1 MALYILGNGF
11 DLAHG
16 LKTRYSDF
24 RDYLAKKQR
33 NKISSLLDTL
43 ESVYDQDK
51 LWSDFERALGN
62 PNENFIKE
70 VNALFGI
77 DLFGSLF
84 IGKLR
89 QEFKSWIQEAI
100 FSKLEVSPRYP
111 LSNNDK
117 FISFNYTQ
125 VLEFVYAIS
134 DANILHIHG
143 CVELDKFKDDIFVL
157 GHNKEINKDSPEI
170 LKATKKDTSKVI
182 ANNSKIL
189 KEFMSRCHEVK
200 MIGFSYSDIDL
211 PYFIYLTNLNRDAVW
226 NFGYY
231 SDNDKQRIQ
240 KYITAMRL
248 EPDQV
253 KLFCTDNRR

>member
-1 MALYILGNGF
+1 MTLYILGNGF

-16 LKTRYSDF
+16 LKTRYSNF
-24 RDYLAKKQR
+24 RDYLAKKQT
-33 NKISSLLDTL
+33 NKISSLLDSL
-43 ESVYDQDK
+43 ESVYDQDE

-84 IGKLR
+84 IGKLK

-100 FSKLEVSPRYP
+100 FSNLEVSPKFQ

-125 VLEFVYAIS
+125 VLELVYDIS

-143 CVELDKFKDDIFVL
+143 CVEVDKFKDDIFVL

-170 LKATKKDTSKVI
+170 IKVTKKDTSKVI
-182 ANNSKIL
+182 VNNSQIL
-189 KEFMSRCHEVK
+189 KEFMSQCDEVK
-200 MIGFSYSDIDL
+200 IIGFSYSDIDL
-211 PYFIYLTNLNRDAVW
+211 PYFIYLTNLNRNAVW

-231 SDNDKQRIQ
+231 FDNDKEKIQ
-240 KYITAMRL
+240 KYITAMVL
-248 EPDQV
+248 QPQQV
-253 KLFCTDNRR
+253 KLFCTDNR

>member
-89 QEFKSWIQEAI
+89 QEFKSWIQ
-100 FSKLEVSPRYP
+100 
-111 LSNNDK
+111 
-117 FISFNYTQ
+117 
-125 VLEFVYAIS
+125 
-134 DANILHIHG
+134 
-143 CVELDKFKDDIFVL
+143 
-157 GHNKEINKDSPEI
+157 
-170 LKATKKDTSKVI
+170 
-182 ANNSKIL
+182 
-189 KEFMSRCHEVK
+189 
-200 MIGFSYSDIDL
+200 
-211 PYFIYLTNLNRDAVW
+211 
-226 NFGYY
+226 
-231 SDNDKQRIQ
+231 
-240 KYITAMRL
+240 
-248 EPDQV
+248 
-253 KLFCTDNRR
+253 